1 MLIWCIV
8 SVEVVDVSKPYKIG
22 TVEALK
28 VKRTNRRHY
37 LNLDAETVEAFGIEV
52 GDILTVEIKE
62 GRRPDEV
69 HG

>member
-8 SVEVVDVSKPYKIG
+8 SVEVIRMTRAYKIG

-28 VKRTNRRHY
+28 VKSTGRRFY

-52 GDILTVEIKE
+52 GDILKVEIQE